1 MPVWKY
7 TKKLIMDNK
16 SLEGAADLFYAF
28 HNVNGLQDWWFE
40 QIEAGL
46 ADNSLEFCPFRYVP
60 DFVFEILVTDQVQA
74 DAFMVRTLAV
84 AENIGRPLSGIIVD
98 VDFTSETIPDDF
110 RVPNGSPYSSN
121 VTPLPWEEFP

>member
-28 HNVNGLQDWWFE
+28 HNVNGLQDWYFD
-40 QIEAGL
+40 QVEAGL
-46 ADNSLEFCPFRYVP
+46 ADNSIDFCPFRIIQ
-60 DFVFEILVTDQVQA
+60 DFVFEVLVTDQVQA
-74 DAFMVRTLAV
+74 DSLMARSLAV

-98 VDFTSETIPDDF
+98 VDYTSETIPDEF
-110 RVPNGSPYSSN
+110 HSPNSGE
-121 VTPLPWEEFP
+121 TIPLPFPER